1 MLPAMPPANTAA
13 SATER
18 RTLAMSSEAS
28 LMDAFDEALPGI
40 SPGVFD
46 EADFRAIAEIAHKE
60 AGIVLPEGKAMLV
73 FARLSPLVRNTNCAT
88 FASYVIRIRED
99 VAERRRAICALTAS
113 RATFYQH
120 SRQFEH
126 FAQIVRPGYVERL
139 LSGGKVRLW
148 SAGCASGA
156 DTWAMLMTLLGEDVA
171 QGEALAKTD
180 LRLLGTDIATHTIT
194 TARAATYRTE
204 DLKPLPAPLRQAWT
218 QLHGEHSTIA
228 PEIQQLAR
236 FRPLHLLDEWPMQG
250 QFDTIFCSTGLR
262 HFDDAA
268 RERLVLRLAEHLSP
282 GGWLYLGDDDVE
294 IESAGEVLMP
304 AGLATYQ
311 KRKV

>member
-1 MLPAMPPANTAA
+1 MPPASTTGQRAH
-13 SATER
+13 AT
-18 RTLAMSSEAS
+18 SSEAS
-28 LMDAFDEALPGI
+28 LMDAFDAALPGI

-46 EADFRAIAEIAHKE
+46 AADFRAIAEIAHKE

-120 SRQFEH
+120 PHQFEH
-126 FAQIVRPGYVERL
+126 FAHTVRPGYVERL

-156 DTWAMLMTLLGEDVA
+156 DAWALLITLLGDDVA
-171 QGEALAKTD
+171 QGEALAKAD
-180 LRLLGTDIATHTIT
+180 LRLLGTDIATPAIA

-218 QLHGEHSTIA
+218 HAHGEHSTIA
-228 PEIQQLAR
+228 PQIQQLTR
-236 FRPLHLLDEWPMQG
+236 FRAHNLLDEWPMQG
-250 QFDTIFCSTGLR
+250 QFDTIFCRTALR

-268 RERLVLRLAEHLSP
+268 RERLVLRLAEQLTP
-282 GGWLYLGDDDVE
+282 GGWLYLGDGDVV
-294 IESAGEVLMP
+294 SAAAGEVLLQ
-304 AGLATYQ
+304 AGPATYQ
-311 KRKV
+311 KQTT